1 MSQQIRLKSDVPKVL
16 GSTLTLPTFVLVLV
30 GLHTFQF
37 IKINGTTFSLRFS
50 KLSRQNCV
58 YFIQYGLGSG
68 LAFRVT

>member
-37 IKINGTTFSLRFS
+37 INGTTFSLRFS